1 MNLHSHRDL
10 SSTAAASMARALGR
24 GLLRRIRNLQVG
36 AVIAILAVLSPV
48 ALAQDSRGPILV
60 INDWR
65 DSAEVTLLM
74 ERREEIVKT
83 SWNIAAGNRSY
94 LSRVDGGRHVRV
106 SARDRIKIRS
116 DSRAVAIGDVGRF
129 RDGEW
134 QVRVRDVFE
143 AQRERE
149 RDHRRPSQQAP
160 GGRGNQPQFEYDT
173 DRVGGDYSDFEL
185 RSPDPALCA
194 QACQADSNCQAWTY
208 GHPNLA
214 GKGYR
219 PHCWLKN
226 VVPNPNPDRCC
237 VSGTN

>member
-1 MNLHSHRDL
+1 MNLHCHLDL
-10 SSTAAASMARALGR
+10 PSTAASRMARELGR
-24 GLLRRIRNLQVG
+24 GLLRRIRNLQTA
-36 AVIAILAVLSPV
+36 AVVVILAALSPM
-48 ALAQDSRGPILV
+48 AMAQDSRGPILV

-65 DSAEVTLLM
+65 DTAEVTLLM

-83 SWNIAAGNRSY
+83 SWNITPGNRSY
-94 LSRVDGGRHVRV
+94 LSMVDGGRHVRV

-143 AQRERE
+143 AQRER
-149 RDHRRPSQQAP
+149 DHRRPSQQAP
-160 GGRGNQPQFEYDT
+160 VGRGNQPQFEYNT

-185 RSPDPALCA
+185 RSPDPALCS

-226 VVPNPNPDRCC
+226 VAPNPNPDNCC
-237 VSGTN
+237 VSGVN